1 MPISPENISKQPRF
15 SSLARRFWR
24 RQPSV
29 LPRAGERQPTVRVIP
44 VQHQRDGAYA
54 LAPADFAAAS
64 TELTDLGTAIAV
76 TQSGS
81 PIVWRPET
89 DLWPHLL
96 LDGPLGSGKTLTAH
110 NIVMAA
116 AQARWQIHILRQ
128 FDREYREFFDWSC
141 AAVATTPAEHSQMLD
156 RSRAMMLGQDRA
168 PLLVVLDTVTGV
180 WDGLGSTAR
189 RDLQRILVD
198 GRAHRAHLVLVV
210 DPTAPDPVPAE
221 IRDLVGI
228 SLSLLPPPSP
238 RLRSHAGSSTAISA
252 HHGIEFR

>member
-1 MPISPENISKQPRF
+1 MPSSPENITNRPRF
-15 SSLARRFWR
+15 CSLARRFWQ
-24 RQPSV
+24 RQPAV
-29 LPRAGERQPTVRVIP
+29 LPRDVEPQPNVHAIA

-54 LAPADFAAAS
+54 LAPTDFEAAS
-64 TELTDLGTAIAV
+64 PESTDLGTAIAV
-76 TQSGS
+76 TQSGD

-110 NIVMAA
+110 NIVVAA
-116 AQARWQIHILRQ
+116 VQARWQIHILRQ
-128 FDREYREFFDWSC
+128 FDREYRDFLGWPDT
-141 AAVATTPAEHSQMLD
+141 AVATTPAEHSQMLH
-156 RSRAMMLGQDRA
+156 RSRAMLQDQDRA

-189 RDLQRILVD
+189 QDLQRILLD

-221 IRDLVGI
+221 IKGLVGI
-228 SLSLLPPPSP
+228 SLKLLPPPSP
-238 RLRSHAGSSTAISA
+238 ALRSHPGSSTAISA